1 MFIDQLGSIINDH
14 PYISFI
20 VISTGIEF
28 LGKCLDQKLEKW
40 NEKQESRKY
49 FEKAILTIPSLQVYS
64 SYLDQNTFN
73 LYSNLRCGLVHS
85 ASPKYLITLSSKE
98 ELGHLVLENNRLNLK
113 IEEFYRD
120 FRLACEFVINEVYS
134 PDNKI
139 ECPFLRIPDDDF
151 YGEFPIDSNKNSFSA
166 TGSFE

>member
-28 LGKCLDQKLEKW
+28 LGKCIDHDLNQWDKIRKP
-40 NEKQESRKY
+40 RKY

-64 SYLDQNTFN
+64 SYLDQNTFD

-85 ASPKYLITLSSKE
+85 ASPNYLITLSSKQE
-98 ELGHLVLENNRLNLK
+98 TGHLVLENNRLNLK
-113 IEEFYRD
+113 IEDFYRD
-120 FRLACEFVINEVYS
+120 FRLACEFIISEVYS
-134 PDNKI
+134 PDNKM
-139 ECPFLRIPDDDF
+139 ECPFLRIPDIDF
-151 YGEFPIDSNKNSFSA
+151 YGEFPPDSSKDSFSA